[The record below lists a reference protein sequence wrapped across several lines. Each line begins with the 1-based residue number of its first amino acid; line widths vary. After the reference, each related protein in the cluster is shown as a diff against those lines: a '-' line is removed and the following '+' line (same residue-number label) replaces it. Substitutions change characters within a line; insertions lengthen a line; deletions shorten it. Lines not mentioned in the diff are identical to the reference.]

1 MIIRIRELL
10 EKLFVIKFFL
20 ILTGFIYLGTLSGP
34 TVFYYNP
41 IQSQIELVVSIE
53 TECGLDLSEIDAPAK
68 AVLDF
73 SQVDLFSIN
82 KFALFHYNNYVLHQ
96 LKSIKHTFP
105 PNHQLTSILQ
115 KKCIWHQSSE
125 EPPALFG

>member
-1 MIIRIRELL
+1 MIIKIRQLL

-34 TVFYYNP
+34 TDFYYNP
-41 IQSQIELVVSIE
+41 IQTQIELVVSNKFE
-53 TECGLDLSEIDAPAK
+53 YDFAFFEVKAPAK
-68 AVLDF
+68 PVLDF
-73 SQVDLFSIN
+73 SQVDFCSIN
-82 KFALFHYNNYVLHQ
+82 KFALLHYNNYVLHQ

-115 KKCIWHQSSE
+115 KNNIWHQSSE
-125 EPPALFG
+125 EPPVLSS